1 MFGSEYINNMP
12 RSIEKKLKSGL
23 HSLIGDKVLY
33 RGTTFTG
40 SDLEVRDTL
49 IDGRA
54 ARVLYV
60 DDVRE
65 SAMYRDDGMHS
76 EFISLYQN
84 LTAMIMDKAP
94 GIGSTLLLGGAGF
107 IFPHYY
113 IRRYPSRRIDV
124 VEIDREMIRVAK
136 KFFFLDDLFEEYDL
150 AVNRRLEIFNCDGN
164 RFVGSTGRRYDA
176 VINDAYD
183 GGTPDAGLTSY
194 DGTARIHGIL
204 NPRGIYI
211 VNLITAITGRYSMRL
226 TMYLKI
232 LEDHFQHVKYIR
244 CEPDRNSSDIQNVV
258 IIASDSS
265 TDWL

>member
-12 RSIEKKLKSGL
+12 KAIEKKVKAGI

-40 SDLEVRDTL
+40 NDLEVRDTL
-49 IDGRA
+49 IDGVA
-54 ARVLYV
+54 SRVLYV
-60 DDVRE
+60 DNVRE
-65 SAMYRDDGMHS
+65 SAMYKDEDMQN

-84 LTAMIMDKAP
+84 LLAMIMDKAP
-94 GIGSTLLLGGAGF
+94 GIGNTLLIGGAGF

-136 KFFFLDDLFEEYDL
+136 KYFYLDDLFEDFDL

-164 RFVGSTGRRYDA
+164 KFVSGTHRRYDA

-183 GGTPDAGLTSY
+183 GGTPDAKLASY
-194 DGTARIHGIL
+194 DGAACIHGIL
-204 NPRGIYI
+204 NPGGIYI
-211 VNLITAITGRYSMRL
+211 INLITAITGKYSMRL
-226 TMYLKI
+226 TMGLKI
-232 LEDHFQHVKYIR
+232 LQDHFTHVKYIR
-244 CEPDRNSSDIQNVV
+244 CENDRDPSDIQNVV
-258 IIASDSS
+258 IISSDAPL
-265 TDWL
+265 DWL